1 MRVYGRC
8 PANALTKKMRA
19 TPRKSTP
26 HFFCVR
32 SPLDGR
38 STDATFFTQCPENRV
53 NRRFQGAKEPLGAS
67 RKSQQQ
73 TIEDVLTALY
83 DSIADRGPDVEG
95 PGVLTER
102 YNVRKSTRSRAW
114 RGLFTADRRVGRRYK
129 ALLMACQRLRRL
141 PFQIEKD
148 SKAKGHFPQ
157 NKGTVSLCFIYAG
170 LRAFLELV
178 Y

>member
-1 MRVYGRC
+1 M
-8 PANALTKKMRA
+8 
-19 TPRKSTP
+19 
-26 HFFCVR
+26 
-32 SPLDGR
+32 
-38 STDATFFTQCPENRV
+38 
-53 NRRFQGAKEPLGAS
+53 S
-67 RKSQQQ
+67 R
-73 TIEDVLTALY
+73 
-83 DSIADRGPDVEG
+83 G

-114 RGLFTADRRVGRRYK
+114 RGLFTADQRVGRRYK

-157 NKGTVSLCFIYAG
+157 NKGTMSLCPIYAG

-178 Y
+178 YYTNQWDKKRLKI